1 MPICTSCTHP
11 TPYLY
16 TVYESAYN
24 LRLEQCTACHAFA
37 DPYVEHDT
45 LTLLL
50 DLILLKRDVYR
61 HLLFNRGR
69 GARKVG
75 RSGNAPEADV
85 PPHHGSVSATRTSAQ
100 SPDLKENPTAW
111 EHERERAR
119 WSLIMRLGMALIVL
133 DAFIRWTHLSS
144 RIGTPEEDMP
154 KWSVEAISGFVRIL
168 VGCFVET
175 TAFHAGIMIAS
186 YVVLQGID
194 RWPSSPSTSNSSQA
208 SGIRKE
214 LRYSHIPLTLL
225 YSSLT
230 KLFLLLLL
238 AIWRPAPVEHGTARA
253 PADMRSMHPFVG
265 QALSLLDEDR
275 LDREWIVRNVLGG
288 MSAGFG
294 LRVVLDCHPILT
306 TSIILVGWSVKTL
319 AAGMISQWVGV
330 GFGAYET
337 AGEVWLAYSIP

>member
-37 DPYVEHDT
+37 DPYVEHDA

-69 GARKVG
+69 GARRVG
-75 RSGNAPEADV
+75 RSGTALEADAPSQRGLASPGK
-85 PPHHGSVSATRTSAQ
+85 PPNYPG
-100 SPDLKENPTAW
+100 AW
-111 EHERERAR
+111 EHARERAR
-119 WSLIMRLGMALIVL
+119 WYMIVRLGVALIVL
-133 DAFIRWTHLSS
+133 DAFIRWTHLIDS
-144 RIGTPEEDMP
+144 RIGAPEDILNSNTE
-154 KWSVEAISGFVRIL
+154 VVAGFVRIF

-175 TAFHAGIMIAS
+175 AAFHAGIIIAS
-186 YVVLQGID
+186 YVVLQCVACL
-194 RWPSSPSTSNSSQA
+194 RPSALFAADLSQV

-214 LRYSHIPLTLL
+214 FRYSHIPLTLL

-230 KLFLLLLL
+230 KLFLLFLLT
-238 AIWRPAPVEHGTARA
+238 IWRPGPVEQGT
-253 PADMRSMHPFVG
+253 PPISTSSHPIVA

-306 TSIILVGWSVKTL
+306 TCIILAGWAVKTL
-319 AAGMISQWVGV
+319 VAGMISPWVGI

-337 AGEVWLAYSIP
+337 ASEMWLAYSIP

>member
-24 LRLEQCTACHAFA
+24 LRLEQCAECHAFA

-69 GARKVG
+69 GARKLR
-75 RSGNAPEADV
+75 RSGPASEAGVSPQRGPGSVEQVLARSPGMVDHPEA
-85 PPHHGSVSATRTSAQ
+85 
-100 SPDLKENPTAW
+100 W
-111 EHERERAR
+111 EPARERAR
-119 WSLIMRLGMALIVL
+119 WYLIARLGTALVIL
-133 DAFIRWTHLSS
+133 DAFIRWTHLSTCS
-144 RIGTPEEDMP
+144 RVGAPQGDISEWNT
-154 KWSVEAISGFVRIL
+154 EAMAGFARIH

-175 TAFHAGIMIAS
+175 VTFHVGIIIAS
-186 YVVLQGID
+186 YVVLQFLD
-194 RWPSSPSTSNSSQA
+194 RIRLPKPSTTNALQV

-214 LRYSHIPLTLL
+214 FRYSHIPLTLL

-230 KLFLLLLL
+230 KLFLLFLL
-238 AIWRPAPVEHGTARA
+238 AIWRPAPVEHGSPSEPT
-253 PADMRSMHPFVG
+253 DSWMG

-275 LDREWIVRNVLGG
+275 LDRGWIVRNVLGG

-294 LRVVLDCHPILT
+294 LRVVLDCHPLLT
-306 TSIILVGWSVKTL
+306 TSVILVGWAVKTL
-319 AAGMISQWVGV
+319 VAGMISQWVGI
-330 GFGAYET
+330 GFNAYET
-337 AGEVWLAYSIP
+337 AGEMWLAYSIP

>member
-16 TVYESAYN
+16 TVYDSAYN
-24 LRLEQCTACHAFA
+24 LRLEQCAQCHAFA

-69 GARKVG
+69 GARKLR
-75 RSGNAPEADV
+75 RSGSASKADV
-85 PPHHGSVSATRTSAQ
+85 SPQRGSGSVEQMLAQ
-100 SPDLKENPTAW
+100 SPGQVDYPGAWDSEPT
-111 EHERERAR
+111 RERAR
-119 WSLIMRLGMALIVL
+119 WYLIARLGMALIIL

-144 RIGTPEEDMP
+144 HVGAPQGD
-154 KWSVEAISGFVRIL
+154 ISEWNTDAMAGFARIL

-175 TAFHAGIMIAS
+175 ATFHVGIIIAS
-186 YVVLQGID
+186 YVVLQCLD
-194 RWPSSPSTSNSSQA
+194 RIWSSKPSMHDPSQV

-214 LRYSHIPLTLL
+214 FRYSHIPLTLL

-230 KLFLLLLL
+230 KLFLLFLL
-238 AIWRPAPVEHGTARA
+238 AIWRPAPVEHGT
-253 PADMRSMHPFVG
+253 PSESTNSWMG

-294 LRVVLDCHPILT
+294 LRVVLDCHPLLT
-306 TSIILVGWSVKTL
+306 TSVILAGWAVKTL
-319 AAGMISQWVGV
+319 VAGTISQWVGF
-330 GFGAYET
+330 GFNAYET
-337 AGEVWLAYSIP
+337 VGEMWLAYSIP